1 MTTNRASL
9 SDTLP
14 SSPRRL
20 DEVEPA
26 SDSAADRDAA
36 RRLVM
41 VVGGF
46 FLALVGLVIGSL
58 GIAEVWFTA
67 APAAGPRVAAEA
79 AAAARPWEP
88 LLMIML
94 GGIGFAAG
102 AALVGIG
109 MGRWT
114 APRPAESDADYT
126 GPGHVDDQPQPPRVV

>member
-9 SDTLP
+9 SDTLTPATP
-14 SSPRRL
+14 SSRRY
-20 DEVEPA
+20 DPAEPA
-26 SDSAADRDAA
+26 GLDHQDSS

-46 FLALVGLVIGSL
+46 FLALVGLVIGSI

-67 APAAGPRVAAEA
+67 VPVAGGNVAAET
-79 AAAARPWEP
+79 AAARPWEP
-88 LLMIML
+88 LVMIAL
-94 GGIGFAAG
+94 GGLGFAAG

-114 APRPAESDADYT
+114 EPRPAASEADYT
-126 GPGHVDDQPQPPRVV
+126 GPGQVEDTPQPPRVV

>member
-1 MTTNRASL
+1 MATNRASL

-14 SSPRRL
+14 DAPEHRHGRVPSVTVNHDESGRRM
-20 DEVEPA
+20 
-26 SDSAADRDAA
+26 
-36 RRLVM
+36 VM
-41 VVGGF
+41 VIGGF
-46 FLALVGLVIGSL
+46 FLALVSLVIGSI

-67 APAAGPRVAAEA
+67 TPAAGTTVAAEA
-79 AAAARPWEP
+79 AQSRPWETIA
-88 LLMIML
+88 MIGF

-114 APRPAESDADYT
+114 SPRPAESDTDYT